1 MAQVAAESGGGAA
14 TAASKDDANKNA
26 PKVGFMELFRFAEGN
41 DVTVLCVGLFFAV
54 IAGATQPALMVM
66 YVCRLSRKHAPFA
79 VMTLAPTARA

>member
-1 MAQVAAESGGGAA
+1 MAQVAAESGDAGTG
-14 TAASKDDANKNA
+14 KDDANKNA

-66 YVCRLSRKHAPFA
+66 YVCRLSRRLP
-79 VMTLAPTARA
+79 